1 MTLNGIEIKLEN
13 LDKGNTKGVQKGIQ
27 KEYNGKRLYK
37 RNQNL
42 TLVVTLNSVTLTKG
56 G

>member
-1 MTLNGIEIKLEN
+1 MNGIEIKLEN

-27 KEYNGKRLYK
+27 KEYNGTRLYK

-42 TLVVTLNSVTLTKG
+42 TFVMVLNNITLISELR
-56 G
+56 